1 MSLKIVVLAKQVP
14 DTRNVGKD
22 AMTAEGTVN
31 RAALPAIFNP
41 EDLNALEQ
49 ALRLKEQNPGSTVGI
64 LTMGP
69 PRAGEIIR
77 QGLYRGADTGWL
89 LTDRLFA
96 GADTLATSYALATG
110 IQKIGDVDIVI
121 GGRQA
126 IDGDTTTSEHTE
138 IPKDAIVVYYKDG
151 REVPAY
157 NLTMDA
163 SVVSFKTSKR
173 AKDRPIFSPKSE
185 VFMIR
190 YPDGTR
196 DILTNLAVAEQQQR
210 EREAEEARLKAQREA
225 EVADSIKAAAI
236 EEAASA
242 TNPKKAT
249 IVTKKG
255 VRMKVW
261 VCSDTATMVSYKKV
275 NSAKAPVFNMSKAK
289 IKNIIY

>member
-1 MSLKIVVLAKQVP
+1 MSKICYYHLDMNFKRSVIFI
-14 DTRNVGKD
+14 G
-22 AMTAEGTVN
+22 AM
-31 RAALPAIFNP
+31 
-41 EDLNALEQ
+41 
-49 ALRLKEQNPGSTVGI
+49 
-64 LTMGP
+64 
-69 PRAGEIIR
+69 
-77 QGLYRGADTGWL
+77 
-89 LTDRLFA
+89 
-96 GADTLATSYALATG
+96 LATLQSIAQDAIIFRDG
-110 IQKIGDVDIVI
+110 RVKSVKIIQTNNDKTLFKESGNKNASEEFVENTKVFMLKFKTLGNVVFNANGERIL
-121 GGRQA
+121 
-126 IDGDTTTSEHTE
+126 TTSEHTE

-163 SVVSFKTSKR
+163 SVVSFKTSKK

-196 DILTNLAVAEQQQR
+196 DILTNLAVAEQLQR
-210 EREAEEARLKAQREA
+210 EREEEEARLKAQREA
-225 EVADSIKAAAI
+225 EVADSIKAADI
-236 EEAASA
+236 EEAAST

-275 NSAKAPVFNMSKAK
+275 NSAKAAIFNMSKAK

>member
-1 MSLKIVVLAKQVP
+1 MHIAFLAYAQDAIIYRDGRVKSVKIIQTNNDKILFKESGNKNASEEYVENTKVFMLKFKTRGNVV
-14 DTRNVGKD
+14 
-22 AMTAEGTVN
+22 
-31 RAALPAIFNP
+31 FNA
-41 EDLNALEQ
+41 N
-49 ALRLKEQNPGSTVGI
+49 
-64 LTMGP
+64 
-69 PRAGEIIR
+69 GERI
-77 QGLYRGADTGWL
+77 
-89 LTDRLFA
+89 
-96 GADTLATSYALATG
+96 LATSEPK
-110 IQKIGDVDIVI
+110 Q
-121 GGRQA
+121 
-126 IDGDTTTSEHTE
+126 

-163 SVVSFKTSKR
+163 NTVSFKTSKKG
-173 AKDRPIFSPKSE
+173 KDRPIFSPKAE

-196 DILTNLAVAEQQQR
+196 DILTDLMAEEQR
-210 EREAEEARLKAQREA
+210 ERERKAEEERLRTQREA
-225 EVADSIKAAAI
+225 EEADSIKAAVI

-261 VCSDTATMVSYKKV
+261 VCSDTSTMVSYKKV
-275 NSAKAPVFNMSKAK
+275 NSAKAAIFNMSKSK

>member
-1 MSLKIVVLAKQVP
+1 MSKICYYHLDMNFKRSVIFI
-14 DTRNVGKD
+14 G
-22 AMTAEGTVN
+22 AM
-31 RAALPAIFNP
+31 
-41 EDLNALEQ
+41 
-49 ALRLKEQNPGSTVGI
+49 
-64 LTMGP
+64 
-69 PRAGEIIR
+69 
-77 QGLYRGADTGWL
+77 
-89 LTDRLFA
+89 
-96 GADTLATSYALATG
+96 LATLQSIAQDAIIFRDG
-110 IQKIGDVDIVI
+110 RVKSVKIIQTNNDKTLFKESGNKNASEEFVENTKVFMLKFKTRGNVVFNANGERIL
-121 GGRQA
+121 
-126 IDGDTTTSEHTE
+126 TTSEHTE

-163 SVVSFKTSKR
+163 SVVSFKTSKK
-173 AKDRPIFSPKSE
+173 AKDRPIFSSKSE

-196 DILTNLAVAEQQQR
+196 DILTNLAVAEQLQR
-210 EREAEEARLKAQREA
+210 EREEEEARLKAQREA
-225 EVADSIKAAAI
+225 EVADSIKAADI
-236 EEAASA
+236 EEAAST

-275 NSAKAPVFNMSKAK
+275 NSAKAAIFNMSKAK

>member
-1 MSLKIVVLAKQVP
+1 MRRFHFYTVLIFAWAYNIAIYAQDAIIFRDGRVKSVKIIQTNNDKTLFKESDNKNASEEYVENTKVFMLKFKTRGNVV
-14 DTRNVGKD
+14 
-22 AMTAEGTVN
+22 
-31 RAALPAIFNP
+31 FNANG
-41 EDLNALEQ
+41 E
-49 ALRLKEQNPGSTVGI
+49 RI
-64 LTMGP
+64 L
-69 PRAGEIIR
+69 
-77 QGLYRGADTGWL
+77 
-89 LTDRLFA
+89 
-96 GADTLATSYALATG
+96 
-110 IQKIGDVDIVI
+110 
-121 GGRQA
+121 
-126 IDGDTTTSEHTE
+126 TTSEHTE

-163 SVVSFKTSKR
+163 SVVSFKTSKK

-196 DILTNLAVAEQQQR
+196 DILTNLAVAEQLQR
-210 EREAEEARLKAQREA
+210 EREEEEARLKAQREA
-225 EVADSIKAAAI
+225 EVADSIKAADI
-236 EEAASA
+236 EEAAST

-275 NSAKAPVFNMSKAK
+275 NSAKAAIFNMSKAK
-289 IKNIIY
+289 INNIIY

>member
-1 MSLKIVVLAKQVP
+1 MRLRSFYIAIILFWACNISAYTQDAIIFRDGRVKSVKIIQTNNDKTLFKESDNKKASEEYVENTKVFMLKFKTRGNVV
-14 DTRNVGKD
+14 
-22 AMTAEGTVN
+22 
-31 RAALPAIFNP
+31 FNGNG
-41 EDLNALEQ
+41 E
-49 ALRLKEQNPGSTVGI
+49 RI
-64 LTMGP
+64 L
-69 PRAGEIIR
+69 
-77 QGLYRGADTGWL
+77 
-89 LTDRLFA
+89 
-96 GADTLATSYALATG
+96 
-110 IQKIGDVDIVI
+110 
-121 GGRQA
+121 
-126 IDGDTTTSEHTE
+126 TTSEHVQ

-163 SVVSFKTSKR
+163 NTVSFKTTKK

-196 DILTNLAVAEQQQR
+196 DILTNLAVEEQQQR
-210 EREAEEARLKAQREA
+210 ERETEEARQKAQREA

-242 TNPKKAT
+242 ANPKKAT

-261 VCSDTATMVSYKKV
+261 VCNDTATMVSYKKV
-275 NSAKAPVFNMSKAK
+275 NSAKAAIFNMSKAK

>member
-1 MSLKIVVLAKQVP
+1 MSKICYYHLDMNFK
-14 DTRNVGKD
+14 RSIIFIG
-22 AMTAEGTVN
+22 AM
-31 RAALPAIFNP
+31 
-41 EDLNALEQ
+41 
-49 ALRLKEQNPGSTVGI
+49 
-64 LTMGP
+64 
-69 PRAGEIIR
+69 
-77 QGLYRGADTGWL
+77 
-89 LTDRLFA
+89 
-96 GADTLATSYALATG
+96 LATLQSIAQDAIIFRDG
-110 IQKIGDVDIVI
+110 RVKSVKIIQTNNDKTLFKESGNKNASEEFVENTKVFMLKFKTRGNVVFNANGERIL
-121 GGRQA
+121 
-126 IDGDTTTSEHTE
+126 TTSEHTE

-163 SVVSFKTSKR
+163 SVVSFKTSKK

-196 DILTNLAVAEQQQR
+196 DILTNLAVAEQLQR
-210 EREAEEARLKAQREA
+210 EREEEEARLKAQREA
-225 EVADSIKAAAI
+225 EVADSIKAADI
-236 EEAASA
+236 EEAAST

-275 NSAKAPVFNMSKAK
+275 NSAKAAIFNMSKAK

>member
-1 MSLKIVVLAKQVP
+1 MVFKMIVQKRLLIFITFIFSLLGAAAQDAIIFRDGRVKSVKIIQTNNDKTLFKESGNKNASEEFVENTKVFMLKFKTRGNVV
-14 DTRNVGKD
+14 
-22 AMTAEGTVN
+22 
-31 RAALPAIFNP
+31 FNANG
-41 EDLNALEQ
+41 E
-49 ALRLKEQNPGSTVGI
+49 RI
-64 LTMGP
+64 L
-69 PRAGEIIR
+69 
-77 QGLYRGADTGWL
+77 
-89 LTDRLFA
+89 
-96 GADTLATSYALATG
+96 
-110 IQKIGDVDIVI
+110 
-121 GGRQA
+121 
-126 IDGDTTTSEHTE
+126 TTSEHTE

-157 NLTMDA
+157 NLTMDT
-163 SVVSFKTSKR
+163 STVSFKTSKK

-196 DILTNLAVAEQQQR
+196 DILTNLAVEEQQQQ
-210 EREAEEARLKAQREA
+210 EREAEEARLKAQCEA

-275 NSAKAPVFNMSKAK
+275 NSAKAAIFNMSKAK

>member
-1 MSLKIVVLAKQVP
+1 MSKICYYHLDMNFKRSVIFI
-14 DTRNVGKD
+14 G
-22 AMTAEGTVN
+22 AM
-31 RAALPAIFNP
+31 
-41 EDLNALEQ
+41 
-49 ALRLKEQNPGSTVGI
+49 
-64 LTMGP
+64 
-69 PRAGEIIR
+69 
-77 QGLYRGADTGWL
+77 
-89 LTDRLFA
+89 
-96 GADTLATSYALATG
+96 LATLQSIAQDAIIFRDG
-110 IQKIGDVDIVI
+110 RVKSVKIIQTNNDKTLFKESGNKNASEEFVENTKVFMLKFKTRGNVVFNANGERIL
-121 GGRQA
+121 
-126 IDGDTTTSEHTE
+126 TTSEHTE

-157 NLTMDA
+157 NLTMDT
-163 SVVSFKTSKR
+163 STVSFKTSKK
-173 AKDRPIFSPKSE
+173 AKDRPIISPKSE

-196 DILTNLAVAEQQQR
+196 DILTNLAVEEQQQQ

-275 NSAKAPVFNMSKAK
+275 NSAKAAIFNMSKAK

>member
-1 MSLKIVVLAKQVP
+1 MRRFHFYTVLIFAWAYNIAIYAQDAIIFRDGRVKSVKIIQTNNDKTLFKESGNKNATEEYVENTKVFMLKFKTRGNVV
-14 DTRNVGKD
+14 
-22 AMTAEGTVN
+22 
-31 RAALPAIFNP
+31 FNSNG
-41 EDLNALEQ
+41 E
-49 ALRLKEQNPGSTVGI
+49 RI
-64 LTMGP
+64 L
-69 PRAGEIIR
+69 
-77 QGLYRGADTGWL
+77 
-89 LTDRLFA
+89 
-96 GADTLATSYALATG
+96 
-110 IQKIGDVDIVI
+110 
-121 GGRQA
+121 
-126 IDGDTTTSEHTE
+126 TTSEHTE

-210 EREAEEARLKAQREA
+210 EREAEEARLKAQREV

-261 VCSDTATMVSYKKV
+261 VCSDTPTMVSYKKV
-275 NSAKAPVFNMSKAK
+275 NSAKAAIFNMSKAK

>member
-1 MSLKIVVLAKQVP
+1 MKRIIIPILLLSIAYNAYAQDAIIFRDGRVKSVKIIQTNNDKTLFRESDNKKAPEEYVENTKVFMLKFKTRGNVVF
-14 DTRNVGKD
+14 DSN
-22 AMTAEGTVN
+22 
-31 RAALPAIFNP
+31 
-41 EDLNALEQ
+41 
-49 ALRLKEQNPGSTVGI
+49 
-64 LTMGP
+64 
-69 PRAGEIIR
+69 GERI
-77 QGLYRGADTGWL
+77 
-89 LTDRLFA
+89 
-96 GADTLATSYALATG
+96 LATSEPT
-110 IQKIGDVDIVI
+110 Q
-121 GGRQA
+121 
-126 IDGDTTTSEHTE
+126 
-138 IPKDAIVVYYKDG
+138 IPKDAVVVYYKDG

-163 SVVSFKTSKR
+163 NVVSFKTDKKT
-173 AKDRPIFSPKSE
+173 KDRPVFSPKSD

-196 DILTNLAVAEQQQR
+196 DILTNLAVEEQRLR
-210 EREAEEARLKAQREA
+210 ERETEEERLKEQREA
-225 EVADSIKAAAI
+225 EAADSIKAAAT

-261 VCSDTATMVSYKKV
+261 VCSDTPTMVSYKKV

>member
-1 MSLKIVVLAKQVP
+1 MRRFHFYTVLIFAWAYNIAIHAQDAIIFRDGRVKSVKIIQTNNDKTLFKESGNKNASEEYVENTKVFMLKFKTRGNVV
-14 DTRNVGKD
+14 
-22 AMTAEGTVN
+22 
-31 RAALPAIFNP
+31 FNANG
-41 EDLNALEQ
+41 E
-49 ALRLKEQNPGSTVGI
+49 RI
-64 LTMGP
+64 L
-69 PRAGEIIR
+69 
-77 QGLYRGADTGWL
+77 
-89 LTDRLFA
+89 
-96 GADTLATSYALATG
+96 
-110 IQKIGDVDIVI
+110 
-121 GGRQA
+121 
-126 IDGDTTTSEHTE
+126 TTSEHTE

-163 SVVSFKTSKR
+163 SVVSFKTSKK

-196 DILTNLAVAEQQQR
+196 DILTNLAVAELQQR
-210 EREAEEARLKAQREA
+210 EREAEEARLKAQREV

-261 VCSDTATMVSYKKV
+261 VCSDTATMVSYKKA
-275 NSAKAPVFNMSKAK
+275 NSAKAAIFNMSKAK

>member
-1 MSLKIVVLAKQVP
+1 MDSKMKSFYAIILCL
-14 DTRNVGKD
+14 T
-22 AMTAEGTVN
+22 
-31 RAALPAIFNP
+31 IFNLKLHAQDAIIFRDGRVKSVKIIQTNNDKTLFK
-41 EDLNALEQ
+41 ESGNKNASEEYVENTKVFM
-49 ALRLKEQNPGSTVGI
+49 LKFKTRGNVVFNANGERI
-64 LTMGP
+64 L
-69 PRAGEIIR
+69 
-77 QGLYRGADTGWL
+77 
-89 LTDRLFA
+89 
-96 GADTLATSYALATG
+96 
-110 IQKIGDVDIVI
+110 
-121 GGRQA
+121 
-126 IDGDTTTSEHTE
+126 TTSEHTE

-151 REVPAY
+151 REIPAY

-196 DILTNLAVAEQQQR
+196 DILTNLAVEEQQQR
-210 EREAEEARLKAQREA
+210 EREAEEARQKAQREA
-225 EVADSIKAAAI
+225 EVSDSIKAAAM

-261 VCSDTATMVSYKKV
+261 VCSDTPTMVSYKKV
-275 NSAKAPVFNMSKAK
+275 NSAKAAIFNMSKAK

>member
-1 MSLKIVVLAKQVP
+1 MRLRSFYIAIILFWACNISAYTQDAIIFRDGRVKSVKIIQTNNDKTLFKESDNKKASEEYVANTKVFMLKFKTRGNVV
-14 DTRNVGKD
+14 
-22 AMTAEGTVN
+22 
-31 RAALPAIFNP
+31 FNGNG
-41 EDLNALEQ
+41 E
-49 ALRLKEQNPGSTVGI
+49 RI
-64 LTMGP
+64 LTTP
-69 PRAGEIIR
+69 
-77 QGLYRGADTGWL
+77 
-89 LTDRLFA
+89 
-96 GADTLATSYALATG
+96 
-110 IQKIGDVDIVI
+110 
-121 GGRQA
+121 
-126 IDGDTTTSEHTE
+126 EHVQ

-163 SVVSFKTSKR
+163 NTVSFKTTKK

-196 DILTNLAVAEQQQR
+196 DILTNLAVEEQQQR
-210 EREAEEARLKAQREA
+210 EREAEEARQKAQREA
-225 EVADSIKAAAI
+225 EVSDSIKAAAM

-261 VCSDTATMVSYKKV
+261 VCSDTPTMVSYKKV
-275 NSAKAPVFNMSKAK
+275 NSAKAAIFNMSKAK

>member
-1 MSLKIVVLAKQVP
+1 MRRFFISILLLGLANTAVNAQDAIIYRDGRVKSVKIIQTNNDKTLFKESGNKNASEEYVENTKVFMLKFKTRGNVV
-14 DTRNVGKD
+14 
-22 AMTAEGTVN
+22 
-31 RAALPAIFNP
+31 FNANG
-41 EDLNALEQ
+41 E
-49 ALRLKEQNPGSTVGI
+49 RI
-64 LTMGP
+64 L
-69 PRAGEIIR
+69 
-77 QGLYRGADTGWL
+77 
-89 LTDRLFA
+89 
-96 GADTLATSYALATG
+96 
-110 IQKIGDVDIVI
+110 
-121 GGRQA
+121 
-126 IDGDTTTSEHTE
+126 TTSEHTE

-163 SVVSFKTSKR
+163 SVVSFKTSKK

-210 EREAEEARLKAQREA
+210 EREAEEARLKAQREV

-261 VCSDTATMVSYKKV
+261 VCSDTPTMVSYKKV
-275 NSAKAPVFNMSKAK
+275 DSAKAAIFNMGKAK

>member
-1 MSLKIVVLAKQVP
+1 MKSFYAIILCL
-14 DTRNVGKD
+14 T
-22 AMTAEGTVN
+22 
-31 RAALPAIFNP
+31 IFNLKLHAQDAIIFRDGRVKSVKIIQTNNDKTLFK
-41 EDLNALEQ
+41 ESGNKNASEEYVENTKVFM
-49 ALRLKEQNPGSTVGI
+49 LKFKTRGNVVFNANGERI
-64 LTMGP
+64 L
-69 PRAGEIIR
+69 
-77 QGLYRGADTGWL
+77 
-89 LTDRLFA
+89 
-96 GADTLATSYALATG
+96 
-110 IQKIGDVDIVI
+110 
-121 GGRQA
+121 
-126 IDGDTTTSEHTE
+126 TTSEHTE

-151 REVPAY
+151 REIPAY

-196 DILTNLAVAEQQQR
+196 DILTNLAVEEQQQR
-210 EREAEEARLKAQREA
+210 EREAEEARQKAQREA
-225 EVADSIKAAAI
+225 EVSDSIKAAAM

-261 VCSDTATMVSYKKV
+261 VCSDTPTMVSYTNFKLRL
-275 NSAKAPVFNMSKAK
+275 
-289 IKNIIY
+289 